1 MGLFDIL
8 RRKQRIRYI
17 LAIDGGGMRGI
28 IPSYILSTLS
38 DILLSLGDRRPLYSH
53 FDLIAGTSTGALLAL
68 GLSMPDG
75 GGSLSTEGLA
85 PYETKKGYILPGP
98 DPRGFVEIYRSHGP
112 EIFPRNPG
120 MKSILYPILT
130 DKYDVK
136 PYERFLRSC
145 FSDMRLSEARV
156 PTAAIAYSTAEGTAY
171 TMRSWDSHGMLMR
184 EAARASSAAPMYFPP
199 AEITERD
206 SGTKHILIDGGVV
219 ANNPALIAY
228 EEARK
233 LYPDASEFRILSLS
247 TCAPRYVFDPSDGPG
262 GITGWANPIIKV
274 YSGAQMSLVD
284 EIMPSIKGVE
294 YARIWAPVLE
304 KRIKLDATTDESVQ
318 TLLDAAERTYDATER
333 TLRSFAYDLAE
344 EKVHDSVRLYDDVP
358 AMIED
363 SSGKDLDSL

>member
-68 GLSMPDG
+68 GLSMPGG

-184 EAARASSAAPMYFPP
+184 
-199 AEITERD
+199 
-206 SGTKHILIDGGVV
+206 
-219 ANNPALIAY
+219 
-228 EEARK
+228 
-233 LYPDASEFRILSLS
+233 
-247 TCAPRYVFDPSDGPG
+247 
-262 GITGWANPIIKV
+262 NPIIKV

>member
-1 MGLFDIL
+1 MGLFDL
-8 RRKQRIRYI
+8 LMRKQRIRYI
-17 LAIDGGGMRGI
+17 LTIDGGGMRGI
-28 IPSYILSTLS
+28 IPSYILGALS
-38 DILLSLGDRRPLYSH
+38 DILVRLGDRRPLYSH
-53 FDLIAGTSTGALLAL
+53 FDLIAGTSTGALLSL
-68 GLSMPDG
+68 GLSMPG
-75 GGSLSTEGLA
+75 EGSSFSTEKLA
-85 PYETKKGYILPGP
+85 PYETRKGYILPGL

-130 DKYDVK
+130 DKYDVR
-136 PYERFLRSC
+136 PYERLLRSC
-145 FSDMRLSEARV
+145 FSDTRLSEARV
-156 PTAAIAYSTAEGTAY
+156 PTLAVAYSTGDGAIY
-171 TMRSWDSHGMLMR
+171 TMKSWDSHGILMR

-206 SGTKHILIDGGVV
+206 GNAKHILIDGGVV

-228 EEARK
+228 KEARK

-247 TCAPRYVFDPSDGPG
+247 TCAPRYVFNPSEGPG

-274 YSGAQMSLVD
+274 YSGAQMDLVD
-284 EIMPSIKGVE
+284 EIMPGIKGVE

-318 TLLDAAERTYDATER
+318 ALLEAAERTYDATER

-344 EKVHDSVRLYDDVP
+344 EKVHDSVRLYQNVP
-358 AMIED
+358 AALEAGSEEGAD
-363 SSGKDLDSL
+363 HL